1 MHKSGAIIHT
11 LLAVAAV
18 LAVALPER
26 ARAEALVVDL
36 SNHLVAI
43 TTGFTGTNVLLFGA
57 VQSEG
62 DVIVTVKGPDQ
73 DMVVRRKERRHLCQQ
88 RKRHIPQCAR
98 LLCQCVEP
106 ADGNHR
112 QFPALQRLPYRA

>member
-73 DMVVRRKERRHLCQQ
+73 DMVVRRKERKVGIWVNSESATFRN
-88 RKRHIPQCAR
+88 
-98 LLCQCVEP
+98 VP
-106 ADGNHR
+106 AYYASASNR
-112 QFPALQRLPYRA
+112 PMEIIANSQLSLK